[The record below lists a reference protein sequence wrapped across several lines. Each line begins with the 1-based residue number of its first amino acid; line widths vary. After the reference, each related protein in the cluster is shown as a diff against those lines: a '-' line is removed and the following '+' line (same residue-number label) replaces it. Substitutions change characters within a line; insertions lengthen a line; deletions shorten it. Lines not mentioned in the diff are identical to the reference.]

1 MDFFKFN
8 CLNYDIIYLG
18 DSMTKNYDINSL
30 VSEINFN
37 DNMLNDYN
45 GLLLTNKEVTVLNR
59 YNIEYSNC
67 TNLSQLLYQIEE
79 ILNEEQLEDLEEV
92 SKDIAER
99 NYYHNTNK

>member
-1 MDFFKFN
+1 
-8 CLNYDIIYLG
+8 
-18 DSMTKNYDINSL
+18 MTKNYDINSL